1 MNKNYYDLKFNYFNA
16 LVPVNRMNK
25 NYYDL
30 KFNYFKLQYL
40 LIEWIKIIMP

>member
-1 MNKNYYDLKFNYFNA
+1 MNKNYYDLKLNYFNA
-16 LVPVNRMNK
+16 SVSVNRMNK

-40 LIEWIKIIMP
+40 LIEWIKIIMT